1 MLAVFGKDA
10 YSYMHLVNQLTPIA
24 NPENPH
30 DATYWPKHTYEKY
43 YDADNNN
50 EVYQVDAEKVTTI
63 VSTIDSILTN
73 KKLGAIVKSFLT
85 FSDEAFED
93 AQDIADN
100 LMSKRTVLLN
110 IENLN
115 KEISRRLI
123 DFISGVAYAQ
133 GGNIKRVANR
143 TYIITPYNVDI
154 LGDVLDGFN
163 PDSFEF

>member
-1 MLAVFGKDA
+1 MGFMD
-10 YSYMHLVNQLTPIA
+10 QLKKFAGVAGEEENEEMGYEPIDIKKEE
-24 NPENPH
+24 P
-30 DATYWPKHTYEKY
+30 
-43 YDADNNN
+43 
-50 EVYQVDAEKVTTI
+50 AEKTSFSSSKKDKNYMNINTTAQLQ
-63 VSTIDSILTN
+63 VIL
-73 KKLGAIVKSFLT
+73 VKP
-85 FSDEAFED
+85 EAFDD

-100 LMSKRTVLLN
+100 LISKRTVLLN

-115 KEISRRLI
+115 KDISRRLI
-123 DFISGVAYAQ
+123 DFLSGVAYAQ

>member
-1 MLAVFGKDA
+1 MSFMDQLKKFAGVAGEEDNEEINYDPIDIKKDDEPSKTSA
-10 YSYMHLVNQLTPIA
+10 PLKKDKNYMNINTTAQLQVILVK
-24 NPENPH
+24 PE
-30 DATYWPKHTYEKY
+30 E
-43 YDADNNN
+43 
-50 EVYQVDAEKVTTI
+50 
-63 VSTIDSILTN
+63 
-73 KKLGAIVKSFLT
+73 
-85 FSDEAFED
+85 FED

-115 KEISRRLI
+115 KELSRRLI
-123 DFISGVAYAQ
+123 DFLSGVAYAQ

>member
-1 MLAVFGKDA
+1 MSLMDHLKKFAGVATEDEIEEMGYDPIDIKKEGVAENSYVNSKKDKN
-10 YSYMHLVNQLTPIA
+10 YMNINTTAQLQVILVK
-24 NPENPH
+24 PE
-30 DATYWPKHTYEKY
+30 E
-43 YDADNNN
+43 
-50 EVYQVDAEKVTTI
+50 
-63 VSTIDSILTN
+63 
-73 KKLGAIVKSFLT
+73 
-85 FSDEAFED
+85 FED

-100 LMSKRTVLLN
+100 LISKRTVLLN

-115 KEISRRLI
+115 KDLSRRLI
-123 DFISGVAYAQ
+123 DFLSGVAYAQ

>member
-1 MLAVFGKDA
+1 M
-10 YSYMHLVNQLTPIA
+10 
-24 NPENPH
+24 
-30 DATYWPKHTYEKY
+30 
-43 YDADNNN
+43 
-50 EVYQVDAEKVTTI
+50 
-63 VSTIDSILTN
+63 SILDQL
-73 KKLGAIVKSFLT
+73 KKFAGVAGEEDGDETTYDPIDIKKDEEPAKPAAPAKKDKNYMNINTTAQLQVILVKP
-85 FSDEAFED
+85 EEFED
-93 AQDIADN
+93 AQEIADN

-115 KEISRRLI
+115 KELSRRLI
-123 DFISGVAYAQ
+123 DFLSGVAYAQ

>member
-1 MLAVFGKDA
+1 MSFMDQLKKFAGVAGEEENEEVNYEPIDIKKDEDEPIKKTPSVKKDKNFMNINTTA
-10 YSYMHLVNQLTPIA
+10 QLQVILVK
-24 NPENPH
+24 PE
-30 DATYWPKHTYEKY
+30 
-43 YDADNNN
+43 
-50 EVYQVDAEKVTTI
+50 V
-63 VSTIDSILTN
+63 
-73 KKLGAIVKSFLT
+73 
-85 FSDEAFED
+85 FED
-93 AQDIADN
+93 AQEIADN

-115 KEISRRLI
+115 KDLSRRLI
-123 DFISGVAYAQ
+123 DFLSGVAYAQ

>member
-1 MLAVFGKDA
+1 MSIMDRLKKFAGVTGEEESEEMGYDPIDIKNDLEEEPVRKPVAPRKDKN
-10 YSYMHLVNQLTPIA
+10 YMNINTTAQLQVVLVK
-24 NPENPH
+24 PE
-30 DATYWPKHTYEKY
+30 
-43 YDADNNN
+43 
-50 EVYQVDAEKVTTI
+50 Q
-63 VSTIDSILTN
+63 
-73 KKLGAIVKSFLT
+73 
-85 FSDEAFED
+85 FED
-93 AQDIADN
+93 AQEIADN
-100 LMSKRTVLLN
+100 LISKRTVLLN

>member
-1 MLAVFGKDA
+1 MSLMDHLKKFAGVATEDEVEEMGYDPIDIKKEGVAENNYLNSKKDKN
-10 YSYMHLVNQLTPIA
+10 YMNINTTAQLQVILVK
-24 NPENPH
+24 PE
-30 DATYWPKHTYEKY
+30 E
-43 YDADNNN
+43 
-50 EVYQVDAEKVTTI
+50 
-63 VSTIDSILTN
+63 
-73 KKLGAIVKSFLT
+73 
-85 FSDEAFED
+85 FED

-100 LMSKRTVLLN
+100 LISKRTVLLN

-115 KEISRRLI
+115 KDLSRRLI
-123 DFISGVAYAQ
+123 DFLSGVAYAQ